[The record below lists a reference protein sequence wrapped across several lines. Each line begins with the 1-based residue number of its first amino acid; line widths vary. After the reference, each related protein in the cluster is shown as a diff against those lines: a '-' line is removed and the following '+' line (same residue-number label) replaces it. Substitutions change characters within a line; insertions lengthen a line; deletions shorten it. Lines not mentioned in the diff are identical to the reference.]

1 MYTLQDW
8 EKVTGAIETIN
19 MARKILGP
27 KADSDLF
34 IRATDRI
41 FSGIEFGDEP
51 EQVYKDIK
59 GIFNDAV
66 VATLGDDQNDN

>member
-1 MYTLQDW
+1 MYTIQDW
-8 EKVTGAIETIN
+8 EAATAAYEIII
-19 MARKILGP
+19 MAQGILGP
-27 KADSDLF
+27 KANSDMF
-34 IRATDRI
+34 VRATDRI

-66 VATLGDDQNDN
+66 AATLGDDQNDN

>member
-1 MYTLQDW
+1 MYTIQDW
-8 EKVTGAIETIN
+8 EAATAAYEIII
-19 MARKILGP
+19 MAQGILSP
-27 KADSDLF
+27 KANSDMF
-34 IRATDRI
+34 VRATDRI

-66 VATLGDDQNDN
+66 AATLGDDQNDN